1 MENKKWLKAYFNQP
15 LQTKK
20 ETYEFI
26 ANYGEN
32 DQLSHENINR
42 ALRERELASNLQIAP
57 HVVLPHFESLALTES
72 SVLIIHLQQEI
83 SCWDQT
89 AADIKLVI
97 AILLKTN
104 ESLEIKKEIALFTR
118 SLADETFIQNLL
130 CSKKEAIFMDYLK
143 KI

>member
-1 MENKKWLKAYFNQP
+1 M
-15 LQTKK
+15 
-20 ETYEFI
+20 YEFI

-72 SVLIIHLQQEI
+72 SVLIIHLQEEI

-104 ESLEIKKEIALFTR
+104 ESLEIKKRNRVIYQKLSR
-118 SLADETFIQNLL
+118 
-130 CSKKEAIFMDYLK
+130 
-143 KI
+143 